1 MVSSSAGRVDSCGDS
16 AMRSCSG
23 NMASMEGDCRCC
35 STMMGCTQEGIMPRS
50 SPHTSMSVADCSAG
64 SVRSSPVH
72 YSLGGAALDGC
83 HSIIIRELLF
93 VVTALMCMADPV
105 PSSPKWALVPKRAL
119 FCRTSSFTPYKIKEV
134 TEAVHTVVWNMLQ
147 PVRLHWNSNM
157 SPVLDARQH
166 GGWGLLRYVP
176 LLPTKHWCVKPPI
189 YHAIGINDV
198 MHALH
203 ATPVAAA
210 LGLPMSNP
218 ARRPQQQRRR
228 SRTLGGG
235 GHMRSPPIGNHLA
248 TLLIGSDRA
257 RQYSQHPLV
266 VIGFIGLGFNQ
277 PYTLHPKGHP
287 LESSLHIAPGQTA
300 GVLVLQLGVLLHK
313 EMRPAA
319 RKRVGH
325 SHDQLDCHGNCRQLA
340 RSSDRKKKD
349 SIVVRTVWTLQ
360 IGMG

>member
-1 MVSSSAGRVDSCGDS
+1 MTSCTHCMPLLWRQRQTFRCPTPHGGLSSCG
-16 AMRSCSG
+16 
-23 NMASMEGDCRCC
+23 
-35 STMMGCTQEGIMPRS
+35 
-50 SPHTSMSVADCSAG
+50 
-64 SVRSSPVH
+64 
-72 YSLGGAALDGC
+72 
-83 HSIIIRELLF
+83 
-93 VVTALMCMADPV
+93 
-105 PSSPKWALVPKRAL
+105 
-119 FCRTSSFTPYKIKEV
+119 
-134 TEAVHTVVWNMLQ
+134 
-147 PVRLHWNSNM
+147 
-157 SPVLDARQH
+157 
-166 GGWGLLRYVP
+166 
-176 LLPTKHWCVKPPI
+176 
-189 YHAIGINDV
+189 
-198 MHALH
+198 
-203 ATPVAAA
+203 
-210 LGLPMSNP
+210 
-218 ARRPQQQRRR
+218 R

-235 GHMRSPPIGNHLA
+235 GHMRSPPSGSHLA
-248 TLLIGSDRA
+248 TLLIDSDRA
-257 RQYSQHPLV
+257 RQYCQHPLV